1 MKFLL
6 VFRLEK
12 QPWKHFLCPEHSINT
27 FLGITTH
34 GALSA
39 FTFVFSVSAFLFS
52 LCFLIVLLPLLHTC
66 ICFLCIHTIQSIY
79 FAHSFFQTLYIVT
92 FILSHSVVLF
102 CVIYSFIYIILHKF
116 PIKSCSH
123 SSSSVPLSLSGSFSA
138 QRCLIG
144 LSRTVLPSGLG
155 GHRSGSDPSLCLSDS
170 LWPLGTK
177 APLRA
182 LQPAP
187 TLPISREWSG
197 RKERVT
203 EGAGWAETLYV
214 SVCVSVNTLD
224 EPSALLLLL

>member
-39 FTFVFSVSAFLFS
+39 FTFVFS

-116 PIKSCSH
+116 PIKSCS
-123 SSSSVPLSLSGSFSA
+123 PL
-138 QRCLIG
+138 LIFC
-144 LSRTVLPSGLG
+144 
-155 GHRSGSDPSLCLSDS
+155 PSLFIWILLCPAVFDRAEPDRAAKWPGRSPQRLWPVFVS
-170 LWPLGTK
+170 LWFSVTSGHKGSSQSPAACADPAHQQRMEWEK
-177 APLRA
+177 RA
-182 LQPAP
+182 GY
-187 TLPISREWSG
+187 RGG
-197 RKERVT
+197 RVRGDTVCVC
-203 EGAGWAETLYV
+203 LCV
-214 SVCVSVNTLD
+214 SESVSVNTLD